1 MTVQACHTCGTQ
13 TLHKQ
18 VPQYGYMNDE
28 WLAGTHSQLWKFL
41 TAEQGHL
48 WLPLDQREAPSPSH
62 SCYYLKLQMT
72 SSRKDVIITCTAA
85 VIHNYAI
92 RGKWKFICGERSWRK
107 TWRRKE
113 QQQRRSRKETHRTSD
128 LWHRGRRRAA
138 HSKLVFYWDYRLLSF
153 FSLWCCLFRLIA
165 LLLLCCCAGSHRLDA
180 KWGQCLHI
188 NKPSAATAH

>member
-1 MTVQACHTCGTQ
+1 MSDSASLPYLWHSNPAQ
-13 TLHKQ
+13 TSTP
-18 VPQYGYMNDE
+18 VWIYE
-28 WLAGTHSQLWKFL
+28 WWMVGKDPLSALKVSDCRTRAPLVASGSAWGSFTLALLLLSQI
-41 TAEQGHL
+41 A
-48 WLPLDQREAPSPSH
+48 DDI
-62 SCYYLKLQMT
+62 LQE
-72 SSRKDVIITCTAA
+72 RHVIITCTAA

-153 FSLWCCLFRLIA
+153 FSL
-165 LLLLCCCAGSHRLDA
+165 LLV
-180 KWGQCLHI
+180 
-188 NKPSAATAH
+188 

>member
-1 MTVQACHTCGTQ
+1 MVLCTFESFWLQNKGTFGCLWISVRLLHPR
-13 TLHKQ
+13 TLATISNCRWHPPGK
-18 VPQYGYMNDE
+18 
-28 WLAGTHSQLWKFL
+28 T
-41 TAEQGHL
+41 
-48 WLPLDQREAPSPSH
+48 RSPAH
-62 SCYYLKLQMT
+62 
-72 SSRKDVIITCTAA
+72 VIITCTAA

-113 QQQRRSRKETHRTSD
+113 RQQRRSRKETRRTSD
-128 LWHRGRRRAA
+128 LWHRGRRRTA

-153 FSLWCCLFRLIA
+153 FSLWCRLFRLIA